1 MDTVPTNFITAA
13 QSKAFAV
20 FDPLAQSLQLH
31 ANTSGP
37 ARTVAKL
44 SPQLYGQFEVSAKV
58 SMHPGVI
65 TSIDVSDKHCKV
77 SGALLTVCQCAV
89 CWAAMQQLRAYTD
102 GKLPRQCSVSMQTA

>member
-1 MDTVPTNFITAA
+1 MDTVPTNFIAA
-13 QSKAFAV
+13 QSKASAV

-65 TSIDVSDKHCKV
+65 TSIDVSD
-77 SGALLTVCQCAV
+77 T
-89 CWAAMQQLRAYTD
+89 QLFAEQ
-102 GKLPRQCSVSMQTA
+102 GV